1 MNRQGGPAT
10 PGSARK
16 RGRPSAT
23 AVQPTQKTGK
33 RSSTG
38 RPSAVAMPPKKVA
51 KRLSAGRPSAGRPS
65 AVARKS
71 LYLGAPKIR
80 ID

>member
-16 RGRPSAT
+16 RGRPSAA
-23 AVQPTQKTGK
+23 AVQPPQKTGK

-51 KRLSAGRPSAGRPS
+51 KRLSAGRPSA
-65 AVARKS
+65 VARKS